1 MDSEELLLRLL
12 RQQLE
17 RLRAEYVAGG
27 RGDEFDRQLAL
38 LRATGRYP
46 FDD

>member
-1 MDSEELLLRLL
+1 MDSEDLLRVL

-17 RLRAEYVAGG
+17 HLRAEYIETG
-27 RGDEFDRQLAL
+27 RGDEFDRQLARL
-38 LRATGRYP
+38 KADGRYP